1 MLPGSFITLAE
12 QSNLILAIDHWVLQQ
27 ACQQLA
33 QWAGQPHLS
42 ALSIAVNVSA
52 RQFHQSD
59 FVERVSQL
67 LSNTGA
73 NPSLL
78 KLEITESLLLMKLDD
93 AASKMNQLRSLGVTF
108 ALDDFGTGYS
118 SLSYLKTLP
127 LDQIKIDRSFV
138 RDVLDNPND
147 AAICK
152 AVIALGHSLGL
163 TVIAEGVEQDS
174 QYHFMLQQGCQA
186 QQGYLFSPALPAT
199 ALQHWLQHEQ
209 PCKPLAMV

>member
-1 MLPGSFITLAE
+1 
-12 QSNLILAIDHWVLQQ
+12 
-27 ACQQLA
+27 
-33 QWAGQPHLS
+33 LS

-52 RQFHQSD
+52 RQFHQTD
-59 FVERVSQL
+59 FVEHVSQL
-67 LSNTGA
+67 LSDTGA
-73 NPSLL
+73 NPALL

-93 AASKMNQLRSLGVTF
+93 AASKMNQLRALGVTF

-118 SLSYLKTLP
+118 SLSYLKTLQ

-138 RDVLDNPND
+138 HDVLDNPND

-163 TVIAEGVEQDS
+163 TVIAEGVEQIS
-174 QYHFMLQQGCQA
+174 QYHFMLQQGCQV

-199 ALQHWLQHEQ
+199 ALHHWLQHEQ
-209 PCKPLAMV
+209 PYKPLAMV